1 MLKSRILPYLGPFF
15 LDKIKPTDLMN
26 LYDMLEND
34 TQIRRISKNNGQRT
48 LKPLSPKT
56 IL

>member
-1 MLKSRILPYLGPFF
+1 MLKSHILPYLGSFS

-34 TQIRRISKNNGQRT
+34 TQIKRIAKNNGQRT
-48 LKPLSPKT
+48 LKPLSTKT
-56 IL
+56 F

>member
-1 MLKSRILPYLGPFF
+1 MLRTRILPYLGSFA

-34 TQIRRISKNNGQRT
+34 TQIKRISNNNGQRT
-48 LKPLSPKT
+48 LKPLSPKQF
-56 IL
+56 